1 MPENR
6 DLDLVFGPMEL
17 AQQTFAFNDERMLN
31 QILGVQRQERRML
44 VNDKPVDS
52 VIEQVAQS
60 FRDGVV

>member
-44 VNDKPVDS
+44 INDKPVDS